1 VRTGVSHL
9 GEEKKKGTLYL
20 CATPIGNLEDITIRV
35 LKVLREVDV
44 IAAEDTRHTQKLLNR
59 YRIRTPVTSFHQ
71 HNRVKKGEYIL
82 KELGEGKDVAL
93 VTDAGTPGVSDP
105 GEELVDEALAA
116 GFKVV
121 PLPGPSACITALAVS
136 GLPAGEFFFAGFL
149 PASRPARLKKL
160 EELLEQRGT
169 LIFYEAPHRLVQT
182 LEDMRSVLGDRRAAV
197 ARELTKVHEE
207 VVRGTL
213 GELAQ
218 RWRTEKPRGEF
229 TLVVDGAPCPVRKT
243 GDFTDAEIF
252 ELARLVGELEAKG
265 VERKEAIRTVARGC
279 RVPRREVYRAVLA
292 ARGEKDAG
300 E

>member
-1 VRTGVSHL
+1 MRTGVSHL

-82 KELGEGKDVAL
+82 KKLGEGKDVAL

-105 GEELVDEALAA
+105 GEELVDKALAA

-136 GLPAGEFFFAGFL
+136 GLPAGEFFFRRLSAGFPPCQAQKAGRAFGTKGNADFL
-149 PASRPARLKKL
+149 RGSSPPGANLRRHALCTGGQAGSRS
-160 EELLEQRGT
+160 Q
-169 LIFYEAPHRLVQT
+169 
-182 LEDMRSVLGDRRAAV
+182 
-197 ARELTKVHEE
+197 
-207 VVRGTL
+207 
-213 GELAQ
+213 
-218 RWRTEKPRGEF
+218 
-229 TLVVDGAPCPVRKT
+229 GAH
-243 GDFTDAEIF
+243 
-252 ELARLVGELEAKG
+252 
-265 VERKEAIRTVARGC
+265 
-279 RVPRREVYRAVLA
+279 
-292 ARGEKDAG
+292 
-300 E
+300 